1 MSQDISAKS
10 ISEGLLRAGIALR
23 RRMNII
29 YTVLVLSALI
39 YSILSVNLIL
49 GTPSDAAYRA
59 EREAESFS
67 TRFDKNTI
75 EKIDSLKNRQEAGSV
90 ELPGGRINPF
100 AE

>member
-1 MSQDISAKS
+1 MAQDLSVKG
-10 ISEGLLRAGIALR
+10 ISEGLLRAGASLR

-39 YSILSVNLIL
+39 YSILSVNIIL

-59 EREAESFS
+59 EKEAQSFS
-67 TRFDKNTI
+67 TRFDKKTI
-75 EKIDSLKNRQEAGSV
+75 EKIDSLKGRQEAGSV
-90 ELPGGRINPF
+90 ELPSGRINPF